1 MPDFSRD
8 IEDMLR
14 REYRG
19 DFPEERQIYEELRKR
34 VEGLRDQ
41 QSRQQVDDVDRDSV
55 EYLSVVED
63 DFENYEAE
71 LEAEQEE

>member
-34 VEGLRDQ
+34 VEGLRVQ
-41 QSRQQVDDVDRDSV
+41 QAGQQVDDVDRDSV